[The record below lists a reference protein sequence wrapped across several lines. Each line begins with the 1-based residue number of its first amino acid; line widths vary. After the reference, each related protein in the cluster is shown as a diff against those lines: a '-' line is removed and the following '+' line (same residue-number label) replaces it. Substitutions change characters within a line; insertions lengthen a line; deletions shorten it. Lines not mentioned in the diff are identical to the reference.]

1 MGFFEAVSCQSTLSG
16 FFLSFTTG
24 SDDRLIWQVMG
35 GEVADTSLLARC
47 QGNFCGRRVTA
58 FSMDLPD
65 AGQHGA
71 KHPHGK
77 VPGRGG
83 VGGQLPPKKG
93 QGMPSPGG
101 HFGVCGPEC
110 LSPLPFWGRRLG
122 PQPHA
127 SHGAFER
134 SRVLRGSAESPPR
147 PSPG

>member
-83 VGGQLPPKKG
+83 GGGAAASQEG
-93 QGMPSPGG
+93 PGHAEPRWPLRG
-101 HFGVCGPEC
+101 LRAGV
-110 LSPLPFWGRRLG
+110 
-122 PQPHA
+122 PQPPA
-127 SHGAFER
+127 LLGEAAGPPAARFA
-134 SRVLRGSAESPPR
+134 RGF
-147 PSPG
+147 